1 MIIKGDIKKDGK
13 LVLEVQNE
21 VLEFIDKVEQKV
33 QKKFGA
39 IYRGQ
44 QLIWRTIYNAVK
56 SCFGSGTWLGEKP
69 WLGDDP
75 WKNN

>member
-1 MIIKGDIKKDGK
+1 MIIRNSK
-13 LVLEVQNE
+13 LVLEVQK
-21 VLEFIDKVEQKV
+21 EFTELVDKVEQKV

-39 IYRGQ
+39 IYRGT
-44 QLIWRTIYNAVK
+44 QLVWLTIYNAVK

-69 WLGDDP
+69 WLGTDQ